1 MPFSSS
7 SLRNG
12 DASVDSVAVCL
23 GHSLSSGFAIFVPLA
38 VK

>member
-12 DASVDSVAVCL
+12 DASVGLCGSVSW
-23 GHSLSSGFAIFVPLA
+23 HSLSSRFAIFVPLA